1 MCKVAAIIVSYNP
14 DSNLFDSINLLLNQV
29 EKVIIVDNGSK
40 EKYVKYIKSINEDK
54 IEIILNKENLGIA
67 TALNIGVRKA
77 LENGYEWIL
86 TMDQDSKASPDMV
99 KKMFNVYNS
108 INREER
114 KDILS
119 IFPNFVDERIQSIEE
134 NSNMNSYE
142 YVDADITS
150 GNLLRKEVF
159 EKVGFFDD
167 SLFID
172 LVDTDFCMRLNEKGI
187 VCTIAT
193 SRGRDSLLGFLE
205 SMNIAK
211 YFSYLL
217 AAEDTTLHKPNAE
230 LVKKT
235 LNELSYNAQDTLVV
249 GDMPFDILMGKNA
262 GVYTCGVTYGVSGKN
277 SLLEAGAD
285 WVIDDISELL
295 EIV

>member
-1 MCKVAAIIVSYNP
+1 MMCKVAAIIVSYNP

-77 LENGYEWIL
+77 LENGYVWIL

-187 VCTIAT
+187 KMIKIRDAVLYHSLGESKTIKGILGSFNT
-193 SRGRDSLLGFLE
+193 SNHSALRRYYMTRNRFYIWE
-205 SMNIAK
+205 K
-211 YFSYLL
+211 YKGLNSF
-217 AAEDTTLHKPNAE
+217 
-230 LVKKT
+230 T
-235 LNELSYNAQDTLVV
+235 LNRDKKLFKKEFVKI
-249 GDMPFDILMGKNA
+249 ILGEKDKVNKIKMVLRGYKDYKKGIKGKL
-262 GVYTCGVTYGVSGKN
+262 K
-277 SLLEAGAD
+277 
-285 WVIDDISELL
+285 
-295 EIV
+295 

>member
-1 MCKVAAIIVSYNP
+1 MMCKVAAIIVSYNP

-54 IEIILNKENLGIA
+54 IEIILNKENLGVA

-119 IFPNFVDERIQSIEE
+119 IFPNFLDERIQSIEE

-187 VCTIAT
+187 KMIKIRDAVLYHSLGESKTIKGILGSFNT
-193 SRGRDSLLGFLE
+193 SNHSALRRYYMTRNRFYIWE
-205 SMNIAK
+205 K
-211 YFSYLL
+211 YKGLNSF
-217 AAEDTTLHKPNAE
+217 
-230 LVKKT
+230 T
-235 LNELSYNAQDTLVV
+235 LNRDKKLFKKEFVKI
-249 GDMPFDILMGKNA
+249 ILGEKDKVNKIKMVLRGYKDYKKGIKGKL
-262 GVYTCGVTYGVSGKN
+262 K
-277 SLLEAGAD
+277 
-285 WVIDDISELL
+285 
-295 EIV
+295 

>member
-1 MCKVAAIIVSYNP
+1 MMCKVAAIIVSYNP

-187 VCTIAT
+187 KMIKIRDAVLYHSLGESKTIKGILGSFNT
-193 SRGRDSLLGFLE
+193 SNHSALRRYYMTRNRFYIWEKYKGLNSL
-205 SMNIAK
+205 
-211 YFSYLL
+211 
-217 AAEDTTLHKPNAE
+217 
-230 LVKKT
+230 T
-235 LNELSYNAQDTLVV
+235 LNRDKKLFKKEFVKI
-249 GDMPFDILMGKNA
+249 ILGEKDKVNKIKMVLRGYKDYKKGIKGKL
-262 GVYTCGVTYGVSGKN
+262 K
-277 SLLEAGAD
+277 
-285 WVIDDISELL
+285 
-295 EIV
+295 

>member
-1 MCKVAAIIVSYNP
+1 MMCKVAGIIVSYNP

-54 IEIILNKENLGIA
+54 IEIILNKENLGVA

-187 VCTIAT
+187 KMIKIRDAVLYHSLGESKTIKGILGSFNT
-193 SRGRDSLLGFLE
+193 SNHSALRRYYMTRNRFYIWE
-205 SMNIAK
+205 K
-211 YFSYLL
+211 YKGLNSF
-217 AAEDTTLHKPNAE
+217 
-230 LVKKT
+230 T
-235 LNELSYNAQDTLVV
+235 LNRDKKLFKKEFVKI
-249 GDMPFDILMGKNA
+249 ILGEKDKVNKIKMVLRGYKDYKKGIKGKL
-262 GVYTCGVTYGVSGKN
+262 K
-277 SLLEAGAD
+277 
-285 WVIDDISELL
+285 
-295 EIV
+295 

>member
-1 MCKVAAIIVSYNP
+1 MMCKVAAIIVSYNP

-187 VCTIAT
+187 KMIKI
-193 SRGRDSLLGFLE
+193 RDAVLYLSL
-205 SMNIAK
+205 I
-211 YFSYLL
+211 
-217 AAEDTTLHKPNAE
+217 H
-230 LVKKT
+230 
-235 LNELSYNAQDTLVV
+235 
-249 GDMPFDILMGKNA
+249 I
-262 GVYTCGVTYGVSGKN
+262 
-277 SLLEAGAD
+277 
-285 WVIDDISELL
+285 
-295 EIV
+295 

>member
-1 MCKVAAIIVSYNP
+1 MMCKVAAIIVSYNP

-40 EKYVKYIKSINEDK
+40 EKYIKYIKSINEDK
-54 IEIILNKENLGIA
+54 IEIILNKENLGVA

-187 VCTIAT
+187 KMIKIRDAVLYHSLGESKTIKGILGSFNT
-193 SRGRDSLLGFLE
+193 SNHSALRRYYMTRNRFYIWE
-205 SMNIAK
+205 K
-211 YFSYLL
+211 YKGLNSF
-217 AAEDTTLHKPNAE
+217 
-230 LVKKT
+230 T
-235 LNELSYNAQDTLVV
+235 LNRDKKLFKKEFVKI
-249 GDMPFDILMGKNA
+249 ILGEKDKVNKIKMVLRGYKDYKKGIKGKL
-262 GVYTCGVTYGVSGKN
+262 K
-277 SLLEAGAD
+277 
-285 WVIDDISELL
+285 
-295 EIV
+295 

>member
-187 VCTIAT
+187 KMIKIRDAVLYHSLGESKTIKGILGSFNT
-193 SRGRDSLLGFLE
+193 SNHSALRRYYMTRNRFYIWE
-205 SMNIAK
+205 K
-211 YFSYLL
+211 YKGLNSF
-217 AAEDTTLHKPNAE
+217 
-230 LVKKT
+230 T
-235 LNELSYNAQDTLVV
+235 LNRDKKLFKKEFVKI
-249 GDMPFDILMGKNA
+249 ILGEKDKVNKIKMVLRGYKDYKKGIKGKL
-262 GVYTCGVTYGVSGKN
+262 K
-277 SLLEAGAD
+277 
-285 WVIDDISELL
+285 
-295 EIV
+295 

>member
-1 MCKVAAIIVSYNP
+1 MMCKVAALIVSYNP
-14 DSNLFDSINLLLNQV
+14 DSHLFDSINLLLNQV

-187 VCTIAT
+187 KMIKIRDAVLYHSLGESKTIKGILGSFNT
-193 SRGRDSLLGFLE
+193 SNHSALRRYYMTRNRFYIWE
-205 SMNIAK
+205 K
-211 YFSYLL
+211 YKGLNSF
-217 AAEDTTLHKPNAE
+217 
-230 LVKKT
+230 T
-235 LNELSYNAQDTLVV
+235 LNRDKKLFKKEFVKI
-249 GDMPFDILMGKNA
+249 ILGEKDKVNKIKMVLRGYKDYKKGIKGKL
-262 GVYTCGVTYGVSGKN
+262 K
-277 SLLEAGAD
+277 
-285 WVIDDISELL
+285 
-295 EIV
+295 

>member
-1 MCKVAAIIVSYNP
+1 MMCKVAAIIVSYNP

-187 VCTIAT
+187 KMIKIRDAVLYHSLGESNTIKGILGSFNT
-193 SRGRDSLLGFLE
+193 SNHSALRRYYMTRNRFYIWE
-205 SMNIAK
+205 K
-211 YFSYLL
+211 YKGLNSF
-217 AAEDTTLHKPNAE
+217 
-230 LVKKT
+230 T
-235 LNELSYNAQDTLVV
+235 LNRDKKLFKKEFVKI
-249 GDMPFDILMGKNA
+249 ILGEKDKVNKIKMVLRGYKDYKKGIKGKL
-262 GVYTCGVTYGVSGKN
+262 K
-277 SLLEAGAD
+277 
-285 WVIDDISELL
+285 
-295 EIV
+295 

>member
-1 MCKVAAIIVSYNP
+1 MMCKVAAIIVSYNP

-86 TMDQDSKASPDMV
+86 TMDQDSKASPDIV

-187 VCTIAT
+187 KMIKIRDAVLYHSLGESKTIKGILGSFNT
-193 SRGRDSLLGFLE
+193 SNHSALRRYYMTRNRFYIWE
-205 SMNIAK
+205 K
-211 YFSYLL
+211 YKGLNSF
-217 AAEDTTLHKPNAE
+217 
-230 LVKKT
+230 T
-235 LNELSYNAQDTLVV
+235 LNRDKKLFKKEFVKI
-249 GDMPFDILMGKNA
+249 ILGEKDKVNKIKMVLRGYKDYKKGIKGKL
-262 GVYTCGVTYGVSGKN
+262 K
-277 SLLEAGAD
+277 
-285 WVIDDISELL
+285 
-295 EIV
+295 

>member
-1 MCKVAAIIVSYNP
+1 MMCKVAAIIVSYNP

-29 EKVIIVDNGSK
+29 EKVIIVDNRSK

-187 VCTIAT
+187 KMIKIRDAVLYHSLGESKTIKGILGSFNT
-193 SRGRDSLLGFLE
+193 SNHSALRRYYMTRNRFYIWE
-205 SMNIAK
+205 K
-211 YFSYLL
+211 YKGLNSF
-217 AAEDTTLHKPNAE
+217 
-230 LVKKT
+230 T
-235 LNELSYNAQDTLVV
+235 LNRDKKLFKKEFVKI
-249 GDMPFDILMGKNA
+249 ILGEKDKVNKIKMVLRGYKDYKKGIKGKL
-262 GVYTCGVTYGVSGKN
+262 K
-277 SLLEAGAD
+277 
-285 WVIDDISELL
+285 
-295 EIV
+295 

>member
-1 MCKVAAIIVSYNP
+1 MMCKVAAIIVSYNP

-187 VCTIAT
+187 KMIKIRDAVLYHSLGESKTIKGILGSFNT
-193 SRGRDSLLGFLE
+193 KSLCFKK
-205 SMNIAK
+205 I
-211 YFSYLL
+211 
-217 AAEDTTLHKPNAE
+217 LHD
-230 LVKKT
+230 KK
-235 LNELSYNAQDTLVV
+235 
-249 GDMPFDILMGKNA
+249 
-262 GVYTCGVTYGVSGKN
+262 
-277 SLLEAGAD
+277 
-285 WVIDDISELL
+285 
-295 EIV
+295 

>member
-1 MCKVAAIIVSYNP
+1 MMCKVAAIIVSYNP

-67 TALNIGVRKA
+67 TALNIGIRKA

-187 VCTIAT
+187 KMIKIRDAVLYHSLGESKTIKGILGSFNT
-193 SRGRDSLLGFLE
+193 SNHSALRRYYMTRNRFYIWE
-205 SMNIAK
+205 K
-211 YFSYLL
+211 YKGLNSF
-217 AAEDTTLHKPNAE
+217 
-230 LVKKT
+230 T
-235 LNELSYNAQDTLVV
+235 LNRDKKLFKKEFVKI
-249 GDMPFDILMGKNA
+249 ILGEKDKVNKIKMVLRGYKDYKKGIKGKL
-262 GVYTCGVTYGVSGKN
+262 K
-277 SLLEAGAD
+277 
-285 WVIDDISELL
+285 
-295 EIV
+295 

>member
-54 IEIILNKENLGIA
+54 IEIILNKENLGVA

-187 VCTIAT
+187 KMIKIRDAVLYHSLGESKTIKGILGSFNT
-193 SRGRDSLLGFLE
+193 SNHSALRRYYMTRNRFYIWE
-205 SMNIAK
+205 K
-211 YFSYLL
+211 YKGLNSF
-217 AAEDTTLHKPNAE
+217 
-230 LVKKT
+230 T
-235 LNELSYNAQDTLVV
+235 LNRDKKLFKKEFVKI
-249 GDMPFDILMGKNA
+249 ILGEKDKVNKIKMVLRGYKDYKKGIKGKL
-262 GVYTCGVTYGVSGKN
+262 K
-277 SLLEAGAD
+277 
-285 WVIDDISELL
+285 
-295 EIV
+295 

>member
-1 MCKVAAIIVSYNP
+1 MMCKVAAIIVSYNP

-187 VCTIAT
+187 KMIKIRDAVLYHSLGESKTIKGILGSFNT
-193 SRGRDSLLGFLE
+193 SNHSALRRYYMTRNRFYIWE
-205 SMNIAK
+205 K
-211 YFSYLL
+211 YKCLNSF
-217 AAEDTTLHKPNAE
+217 
-230 LVKKT
+230 T
-235 LNELSYNAQDTLVV
+235 LNRDKKLFKKEFVKI
-249 GDMPFDILMGKNA
+249 ILGEKDKVNKIKMVLRGYKDYKKGIKGKL
-262 GVYTCGVTYGVSGKN
+262 K
-277 SLLEAGAD
+277 
-285 WVIDDISELL
+285 
-295 EIV
+295 